1 MVVLAGRLT
10 DPTDTKAAA
19 FQQRPAKRSEIQMT
33 KLTKKTGPGAIT
45 QGHRNNP
52 NARSGHS
59 VNVEEFEPDQ
69 VRPWRYHNRRASG
82 MDDASLDDL
91 ALSIRR
97 DGQQQLGLAR
107 RLSAGDSHLVEAIF
121 GVRRL
126 EACRRAGVPWR
137 AEVREASFA
146 DMQCAALMH
155 AENEWTA
162 GVSPLEN
169 ALQWKAMLDAGV
181 FKNQSALAD
190 AIGCHRGRV
199 SRAVRNAAVLFGEDW
214 LERLVHPAMH
224 AFSGRAAE
232 RLAEALSDPAMLEVA
247 RRRAEH
253 LHPGTLSAAELHNAL
268 CGDNRG
274 TPTRETLFQRRRDS
288 AGTGPVTA
296 SIEREPDGGWLVRV
310 RPHPQTPGER
320 AELAEHVEALLAS
333 ETAPAAGVRLGRRL
347 TTLLSPDAA
356 KDANRAWLEGCIWA
370 AARGSGLDWDRWRC
384 AAVADILRNQRGGWE
399 AAVARA
405 VGGTDANPAGPH
417 SAEQDPVA

>member
-1 MVVLAGRLT
+1 MTNPSERPGPEAIAQAHRS
-10 DPTDTKAAA
+10 DPAA
-19 FQQRPAKRSEIQMT
+19 
-33 KLTKKTGPGAIT
+33 GPG
-45 QGHRNNP
+45 R
-52 NARSGHS
+52 S

-82 MDDASLDDL
+82 MDDTSLEDL

-107 RLSAGDSHLVEAIF
+107 RLPAGDTHLVEAIF

-126 EACRRAGVPWR
+126 EACRRAGMPWR
-137 AEVREASFA
+137 AEVREATFA
-146 DMQCAALMH
+146 DAQCAALMH

-214 LERLVHPAMH
+214 LERLVHPVMH

-232 RLAEALSDPAMLEVA
+232 RLAEALSDPAAREVA
-247 RRRAEH
+247 KRRAGG
-253 LHPGTLSAAELHNAL
+253 LHPGTLSTAELHNAL
-268 CGDNRG
+268 CGDDEG
-274 TPTRETLFQRRRDS
+274 TAARQTVFERHRDP
-288 AGTGPVTA
+288 AGKGPVTA
-296 SIEREPDGGWLVRV
+296 RIEREPDGGWLVRV

-320 AELAEHVEALLAS
+320 AELAEQVEALLAA
-333 ETAPAAGVRLGRRL
+333 EMAPAAGVRLGRRL
-347 TTLLSPDAA
+347 AALLSPDAA

-405 VGGTDANPAGPH
+405 VGGTDADPTGGAVPR
-417 SAEQDPVA
+417 SAERDPARPVE

>member
-1 MVVLAGRLT
+1 MKTSAEKPNPRATL
-10 DPTDTKAAA
+10 
-19 FQQRPAKRSEIQMT
+19 QEQREDAD
-33 KLTKKTGPGAIT
+33 
-45 QGHRNNP
+45 
-52 NARSGHS
+52 ARSGQS
-59 VNVEEFEPDQ
+59 VNVEEFEPEQ

-82 MDDASLDDL
+82 MDDASLEEL
-91 ALSIRR
+91 AMSIRR

-107 RLSAGDSHLVEAIF
+107 RLPPGDTHLVEAVF

-137 AEVREASFA
+137 AEVREASFR
-146 DMQCAALMH
+146 DVQCAALMH

-199 SRAVRNAAVLFGEDW
+199 SRAVRNASVLFGEDW
-214 LERLVHPAMH
+214 LERLLHPAMH

-232 RLAEALSDPAMLEVA
+232 RLAEALSDPASLEVA
-247 RRRAEH
+247 RRRAER

-268 CGDNRG
+268 CGDDPG
-274 TPTRETLFQRRRDS
+274 TATRETVFERHRGP
-288 AGTGPVTA
+288 AGKGPVTA
-296 SIEREPDGGWLVRV
+296 RIEREPDGGWLVRV

-320 AELAEHVEALLAS
+320 AELAEQVEALLDT

-347 TTLLSPDAA
+347 VALLTPDAA

-370 AARGSGLDWDRWRC
+370 AARGSGLDWDRWQC
-384 AAVADILRNQRGGWE
+384 AAVADTLRNQRGGWE

-405 VGGTDANPAGPH
+405 VGGADANPAGGPH
-417 SAEQDPVA
+417 SPETAPAPQR

>member
-1 MVVLAGRLT
+1 MT
-10 DPTDTKAAA
+10 NP
-19 FQQRPAKRSEIQMT
+19 SER
-33 KLTKKTGPGAIT
+33 PGAT
-45 QGHRNNP
+45 GKAQAQRGD
-52 NARSGHS
+52 ADASSTHS

-82 MDDASLDDL
+82 MDDTSLEDL

-107 RLSAGDSHLVEAIF
+107 RLPAGDTHLVEAIF

-137 AEVREASFA
+137 AEVREATFA
-146 DMQCAALMH
+146 DSQCAALMH

-214 LERLVHPAMH
+214 LERQVHPVMH

-232 RLAEALSDPAMLEVA
+232 RLAEALSDPAARAVA
-247 RRRAEH
+247 KRRSEG
-253 LHPGTLSAAELHNAL
+253 LHPGTLSTAELHNAL
-268 CGDNRG
+268 CGVD
-274 TPTRETLFQRRRDS
+274 
-288 AGTGPVTA
+288 AGTAARQTVFERHRDPAGKGPVTA
-296 SIEREPDGGWLVRV
+296 RIEREPDGGWLVRV
-310 RPHPQTPGER
+310 RPHPQTPGQR
-320 AELAEHVEALLAS
+320 AELAEQVEALLAA
-333 ETAPAAGVRLGRRL
+333 EMAPAAGVRLGRRL
-347 TTLLSPDAA
+347 AALLSPDAA

-384 AAVADILRNQRGGWE
+384 AAVADMLRNQRGGWE

-405 VGGTDANPAGPH
+405 VGGTDANPAGPL
-417 SAEQDPVA
+417 SAEQDP